1 MLLVSIMLSLTRSK
15 TYLVETVDNA
25 DTNTNAQDYHQV
37 IINQGSGE
45 TGDKENVPDDKNNEP
60 DKNNGTTEPV
70 DEEPEGGTIEEPD
83 KEGLGG
89 TDNKPLAEPGDGDL
103 VGIDGGPLPGPG
115 EEAPDHLTANIYD
128 PSVFP

>member
-1 MLLVSIMLSLTRSK
+1 MLVSTMLSLTMSK
-15 TYLVETVDNA
+15 TYLIETVDNA

-60 DKNNGTTEPV
+60 DNVGTTEPV
-70 DEEPEGGTIEEPD
+70 GGTIEEPD

-89 TDNKPLAEPGDGDL
+89 TVNKPLAEPGDGDV
-103 VGIDGGPLPGPG
+103 VGNDGGPLSGPG